1 MLPNFFIDRPIF
13 AWVIAIII
21 CLGGIL
27 ALRSLPVAQY
37 PSVAPPGLTISLNYP
52 GASAQIVEESAV
64 ALIEQ
69 EMNGIENLQYM
80 ESSSEV
86 GSGSVTLTFTPGT
99 DLNYASV
106 EAQNR
111 IKRVEARLPD
121 DVRRL
126 GVTVTK
132 SARNFVMFFSIISP
146 DGSLDSTDLGNYVGA
161 NLLEPLRRVPGVGEA
176 LLFGTEYS
184 MRIWLHADKLFAYR
198 ISPAD
203 ISRAVRAQN
212 VQIPTGELGQLP
224 AAPGQQLNA
233 VIVLQGRL
241 KSPEAFGDIIIR
253 TNPDGSTLRLRDVAR
268 VELAAQTYARSARVD
283 GHPDA
288 GIAIRLTPGANAL
301 DTVKAAKAKMTE
313 LAKFFPKGKV
323 DWLSP
328 YDTSTFVAISIREVV
343 FTLIEAIFLVF
354 LVMYLFM
361 GNFRATLIP
370 TIVVPVA
377 LLGGILGLY
386 TLNYSINVL
395 TLFAMV
401 LAIGIVVD
409 DAIVVVENVE
419 RIMTTE
425 HLSPKEATR
434 KAMGQIIGAVIAIT
448 VVLIAVFLPMTFF
461 GGSTGAIYRQ
471 FSVTLI
477 LTMTF
482 SAFMAMTLTPAL
494 CASLLKPHPE
504 GVMAG
509 KGLLARFSQFFSRL
523 TNRYL
528 AGVVR
533 VTSKTTRYLI
543 IYVVIIAATIG
554 LFNRLPASFLPE
566 EDQGYFVSVIQL
578 PPGATTERTIEVLSL
593 VEKYFMQLPEV
604 AHVVGVVGF
613 SFAGSGQN
621 SALAFVT
628 LKDWDLRTKPGSAAQ
643 ALVRK
648 ANMAFF
654 NIKQG
659 LVFTIN
665 PPPIPELAAAGGFD
679 FRLQDR
685 GGIGREKLT
694 EARNMALG
702 MASQNPKLASVRPEG
717 QEPAPQLFLDIDRT
731 KTEALGVSMSDLND
745 TLQSALGV
753 AYINDFILKGR
764 VLRVQMQADAETRK
778 TVDSVLHLPVRN
790 NKGEMLMLG
799 ELVTPRWVV
808 AAPKLDRYNGIP
820 SMKITGA
827 TAPGVSSGEA
837 LGVMEAIAAKL
848 PTGTGFEWSGIAY
861 EEKQAGSQA
870 ALLFA
875 VSLIAVF
882 LSLAA
887 LYESWSIPFAVMLA
901 VPLGIFGSTLG
912 VTLRGL
918 PNDVYF
924 KVGLIAI
931 IGLSAKNAIL
941 IIEFARKLQD
951 DGMSLIDATLEACR
965 LRFRP
970 ILMTSIAFIAGVFP
984 LAISTGAGAESRH
997 AIGTG
1002 VIGGMLTAT
1011 LLAVFFVPIFF
1022 MVIRKIFPSKPQL
1035 HQEQQDE

>member
-21 CLGGIL
+21 SLSGLL

-69 EMNGIENLQYM
+69 EMNGIENLLYM

-86 GSGSVTLTFTPGT
+86 GSGSVTLTFAPGT

-146 DGSLDSTDLGNYVGA
+146 DGTLDSTDLGNYVAA

-184 MRIWLHADKLFAYR
+184 MRIWLHADKLFAYK
-198 ISPAD
+198 IAPSD

-224 AAPGQQLNA
+224 AVPGQQLNA

-253 TNPDGSTLRLRDVAR
+253 TNPDGSTLRLKDVAR
-268 VELAAQTYARSARVD
+268 IELAAQTYARSARVD
-283 GHPDA
+283 GYPDA

-313 LAKFFPKGKV
+313 LAQFFPKGKI

-328 YDTSTFVAISIREVV
+328 YDTSKFVAISIREVV
-343 FTLIEAIFLVF
+343 FTLVEAVLLVF

-386 TLNYSINVL
+386 VFNYSINVL

-419 RIMTTE
+419 RVMTTE
-425 HLSPKEATR
+425 HLSPMEATR

-448 VVLIAVFLPMTFF
+448 VVLTAVFLPMTFLS
-461 GGSTGAIYRQ
+461 GSTGAIYRQ
-471 FSVTLI
+471 FSATLI
-477 LTMTF
+477 LTMFF
-482 SAFMAMTLTPAL
+482 SALMAMTLTPAL

-504 GVMAG
+504 GAMEG
-509 KGLLARFSQFFSRL
+509 HGPLARFNRFFGRL
-523 TNRYL
+523 TTQYVQSV
-528 AGVVR
+528 AGVVG
-533 VTSKTTRYLI
+533 KTTRYLI
-543 IYVVIIAATIG
+543 IYALIIAATIG
-554 LFNRLPASFLPE
+554 LFNRLPSSFLPE

-578 PPGATTERTIEVLSL
+578 PPGATTERTIEVLSK

-621 SALAFVT
+621 SALAFIT
-628 LKDWDLRTKPGSAAQ
+628 LKDWDLRTNPGSAAQ

-659 LVFTIN
+659 LIFTIN

-685 GGIGREKLT
+685 GNIGREKLT

-702 MASQNPKLASVRPEG
+702 IAAQNPKLANVRPEG

-731 KTEALGVSMSDLND
+731 KTETLGVSMTDLND
-745 TLQSALGV
+745 TLQSSLGV
-753 AYINDFILKGR
+753 AYINDFVLKGR
-764 VLRVQMQADAETRK
+764 VLRVQMQADADTRK
-778 TVDSVLHLPVRN
+778 TVESVLRLPVRN
-790 NKGEMLMLG
+790 SKGDMLMLG
-799 ELVTPRWVV
+799 ELVTPRWIV
-808 AAPKLDRYNGIP
+808 AAPKLDRFNGLP
-820 SMKITGA
+820 AMKITGA

-837 LGVMEAIAAKL
+837 IGVMESIAAKL
-848 PTGTGFEWSGIAY
+848 PPGTGFEWSGIAY
-861 EEKQAGSQA
+861 EEKLASSQA
-870 ALLFA
+870 NLLFA

-887 LYESWSIPFAVMLA
+887 LYESWSIPFAVMLV
-901 VPLGIFGSTLG
+901 VPLGIFGSVLG

-951 DGMSLIDATLEACR
+951 DGMSLLNATLEACR

-970 ILMTSIAFIAGVFP
+970 ILMTSIAFVAGVFP

-1002 VIGGMLTAT
+1002 VIGGMFTAT
-1011 LLAVFFVPIFF
+1011 LLAVFLVPVFF
-1022 MVIRKIFPSKPQL
+1022 MVVRKIFPAKQPL
-1035 HQEQQDE
+1035 PREQRDA